1 MNKRSVYT
9 AQYELTLLAAE
20 EARLN
25 SMAAQIKK
33 ETALAKYDAVSK
45 AQNDNPSGSSQLAN
59 AFNRATHPGRAEA
72 DNNNIKSQPSG
83 APSDQNQQEETSEVL
98 KTLDS
103 HSRVNTKCHKPG
115 ALATRRRIK

>member
-25 SMAAQIKK
+25 SMAAQKKK
-33 ETALAKYDAVSK
+33 EAALAKYDAVSK
-45 AQNDNPSGSSQLAN
+45 AQNNNSSGSSHLAN
-59 AFNRATHPGRAEA
+59 AFNRATQPGRAET
-72 DNNNIKSQPSG
+72 DNNIKAQPSG
-83 APSDQNQQEETSEVL
+83 APSDQNQQEEAPEVL

-103 HSRVNTKCHKPG
+103 QIRVNTKCHKPG